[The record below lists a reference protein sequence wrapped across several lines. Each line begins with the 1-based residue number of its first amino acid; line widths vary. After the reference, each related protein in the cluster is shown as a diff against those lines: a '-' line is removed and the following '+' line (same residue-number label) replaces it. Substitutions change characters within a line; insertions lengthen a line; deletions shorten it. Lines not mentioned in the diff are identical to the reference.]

1 MIKMTD
7 GFIPFSCFSS
17 RVLDTVV
24 VYRDARLKRDIVHL
38 LSNSGPAVTSKM
50 SAGEKGLD
58 TFNYIIFQRVKC
70 TICARRAGGDSRGQ
84 SPAFWRSKH
93 PDHIRFCSDSETY
106 SDGRRAQ
113 RRNFN
118 LGDKKKVDVSSL
130 EPPLK
135 CLLFHYVDCSWRR
148 KFSLD
153 HECNVTKRKRNM
165 RRGNWSFW

>member
-38 LSNSGPAVTSKM
+38 LSNSVPAVTSKM

-93 PDHIRFCSDSETY
+93 PDHIRFCSDSETF

-118 LGDKKKVDVSSL
+118 LGDKKKSGCIVSW
-130 EPPLK
+130 PPL
-135 CLLFHYVDCSWRR
+135 S
-148 KFSLD
+148 
-153 HECNVTKRKRNM
+153 NM
-165 RRGNWSFW
+165 RRGNWSFWWVLTLVWDSNISDKTPRHTRCALVYS